1 MFLDDVFKIAQ
12 LPQPALGL
20 LPAVHDATVA
30 ETAEIPTGTPAELSG
45 NVWKATAAITL
56 PAWGRWPARQIA
68 IGEHFSH
75 DGRFFYKVRQRLV
88 AAGILC
94 TITSDGTTATVEAA
108 SAHGFTTGDS
118 AILYGAAQGA
128 YNGTFT
134 ATVTSPTGFTFPV
147 SGSPD
152 SPATASSIVGG
163 PYVRPKETSWYPD
176 AFERTLYTMHFS
188 PKQLVLGADFRFV
201 RQFDFRLVSNST
213 NAVWSVV
220 CEIGQRTTQTSPGP
234 IGPNLMDYEW
244 REPLLEQQVVITDVA
259 CSHQLGVQ
267 LYNKLAGYSATRL
280 LYDTTLGCT
289 DASLPV
295 ASDFAFRTRLTCFD
309 TQNSVADPKGYVAY
323 VAKAPAA

>member
-1 MFLDDVFKIAQ
+1 MFLDNVSSIAQ

-20 LPAVHDATVA
+20 LPAVHDATVV
-30 ETAEIPTGTPAELSG
+30 EIAAVPTGDGLTG

-68 IGEHFSH
+68 AGEHFAH
-75 DGRFFYKVRQRLV
+75 DGRFFYKVRQRLIPT
-88 AAGILC
+88 GIEC
-94 TITSDGTTATVEAA
+94 AITLDGSTATVVAE
-108 SAHGFTTGDS
+108 SVHGLSTGDS
-118 AILYGAAQGA
+118 ATIYGAEQDA
-128 YNGTFT
+128 YNGTFDGVV
-134 ATVTSPTGFTFPV
+134 VTSTTGFTCTV

-163 PYVRPKETSWYPD
+163 PYVRPKETSWYPE
-176 AFERTLYTMHFS
+176 AFERTLYTLHFS
-188 PKQLVLGADFRFV
+188 PKQLVVGASFRFE
-201 RQFDFRLVSNST
+201 RQFDFRLVANST

-244 REPLLEQQVVITDVA
+244 REPLLEQQVVLTDVM
-259 CSHQLGVQ
+259 CSHQFGVV
-267 LYNKLAGYSATRL
+267 LFNKMAGYSATRL

-295 ASDFAFRTRLTCFD
+295 ESDFAFRVRLTCFD
-309 TQNSVADPKGYVAY
+309 TQNSISDPKGYAAY
-323 VAKAPAA
+323 VAKAPIV